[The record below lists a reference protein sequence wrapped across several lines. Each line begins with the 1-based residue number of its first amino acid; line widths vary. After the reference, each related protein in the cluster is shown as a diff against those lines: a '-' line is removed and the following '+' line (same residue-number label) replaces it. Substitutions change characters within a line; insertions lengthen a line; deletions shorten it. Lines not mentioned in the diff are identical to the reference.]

1 MPDTLL
7 EPSLVLLERRM
18 VRGVLNYSELRYIRE
33 CGYTHAFRPLLRP
46 LLIGI
51 NRYQIYRET
60 HNSTRPRWH
69 VERKLA
75 ATRVHTHTNENLATK
90 VGARARVGEGL
101 SISVILCTSPRWIWI
116 RGQRATGSSIY
127 AANSVKR
134 YLPNRRGIGEKCA
147 REARR
152 IASHASPPSQIR
164 RVFSSLV
171 TEIESRAKNLRIWSL
186 CSTVKYQP
194 TYINL
199 YKWVPFEFFMHGEMD
214 RYKINWILF
223 LNNRYLSSFNKSMQ
237 YYIDLRLL
245 F

>member
-1 MPDTLL
+1 MWVYTR
-7 EPSLVLLERRM
+7 V
-18 VRGVLNYSELRYIRE
+18 
-33 CGYTHAFRPLLRP
+33 THAFRPLLRP

-75 ATRVHTHTNENLATK
+75 ATRVYTHERKSCNE
-90 VGARARVGEGL
+90 GRRARACRRGIVY
-101 SISVILCTSPRWIWI
+101 IVILCTSPRWIWI

-127 AANSVKR
+127 AANSVKH

-171 TEIESRAKNLRIWSL
+171 TEIESRAKIFEYDPCAVQWNINQRISICISEYL
-186 CSTVKYQP
+186 SSFSCTVKWID
-194 TYINL
+194 TRLIG
-199 YKWVPFEFFMHGEMD
+199 FF
-214 RYKINWILF
+214 F
-223 LNNRYLSSFNKSMQ
+223 LNNRYLSF
-237 YYIDLRLL
+237 
-245 F
+245 

>member
-171 TEIESRAKNLRIWSL
+171 TKIESRAKIFEYDPCAVQWNINQRISICISEYL
-186 CSTVKYQP
+186 SSFSCTVKWID
-194 TYINL
+194 TRLIG
-199 YKWVPFEFFMHGEMD
+199 FF
-214 RYKINWILF
+214 F
-223 LNNRYLSSFNKSMQ
+223 LNNRYLSF
-237 YYIDLRLL
+237 
-245 F
+245 

>member
-127 AANSVKR
+127 AANSVKH

-186 CSTVKYQP
+186 CGTVKYQSASR
-194 TYINL
+194 ICIS
-199 YKWVPFEFFMHGEMD
+199 E
-214 RYKINWILF
+214 
-223 LNNRYLSSFNKSMQ
+223 YLSSFSCTVKW
-237 YYIDLRLL
+237 IDTRLIGFFFWIIVIFL
-245 F
+245 LLINRCNIISI

>member
-214 RYKINWILF
+214 RYKINWIF
-223 LNNRYLSSFNKSMQ
+223 F
-237 YYIDLRLL
+237 
-245 F
+245 FE

>member
-1 MPDTLL
+1 MWVYTR
-7 EPSLVLLERRM
+7 V
-18 VRGVLNYSELRYIRE
+18 
-33 CGYTHAFRPLLRP
+33 THAFRPLLRP

-75 ATRVHTHTNENLATK
+75 ATRVYTHERKSCNE
-90 VGARARVGEGL
+90 GRRARACRRVGEGL

-134 YLPNRRGIGEKCA
+134 YLPNRRGIREKCA

-186 CSTVKYQP
+186 CGTVKYQP

-223 LNNRYLSSFNKSMQ
+223 FE
-237 YYIDLRLL
+237 
-245 F
+245 

>member
-186 CSTVKYQP
+186 CGTVKYQP

-214 RYKINWILF
+214 RYKINWIF
-223 LNNRYLSSFNKSMQ
+223 F
-237 YYIDLRLL
+237 
-245 F
+245 FE

>member
-33 CGYTHAFRPLLRP
+33 CRYTHAFRPLLRP

-75 ATRVHTHTNENLATK
+75 ATRVYTHTNENLATK

-214 RYKINWILF
+214 RYKINWIF
-223 LNNRYLSSFNKSMQ
+223 F
-237 YYIDLRLL
+237 
-245 F
+245 FE